1 MNILH
6 LEASKGYGGQ
16 ERRTILEAVGMINRN
31 HKVIIAAFK
40 NAKILTYANKNNI
53 KTYRI
58 NFNKKFW
65 FISFF
70 KLIALVKIEKTDI
83 IVTHSSLDSWLG
95 GIVGKLLKIKVI
107 RTRHVTIPITKS
119 LNTKI
124 IYNYLNDFVITTSK
138 EIVPIIAKNSG
149 KDIKLI
155 KSIPT
160 GLDIEKINATDKEI
174 ELFKNKYSF
183 NKEDFLIGT
192 LCIIRNWKGIDDLLD
207 TAKLFKNYKN
217 IKFLIIGDGYI
228 DKYIQRKEKEK
239 IENLI
244 FIGNMDNPYPALK
257 ALDIFTILSTS
268 NEGVSQAALQAA
280 FFKKPLITTPTGG
293 LKEICINNKTGLLV
307 PISSKEKIKEAI
319 LKLYNDRDL
328 LNKLSENAKEHS
340 LKFTKDN
347 MLNQIEEIYSFLEKK

>member
-16 ERRTILEAVGMINRN
+16 ERRTILEAIGMISRN
-31 HKVIIAAFK
+31 HKVLIASFK
-40 NAKILTYANKNNI
+40 NAKILQHAKNHKI
-53 KTYRI
+53 PTFKI

-70 KLIALVKIEKTDI
+70 KLLALLKFEKINL

-95 GIVGKLLKIKVI
+95 GIVGKLLRIKVI
-107 RTRHVTIPITKS
+107 RTRHVTIPINKN

-124 IYNYLNDFVITTSK
+124 IYNYLTDYVITTSN
-138 EIVPIIAKNSG
+138 EIVTAISKNSN
-149 KDIKLI
+149 KNIKLI

-160 GLDIEKINATDKEI
+160 GLDIEKINATDE
-174 ELFKNKYSF
+174 EVNLFKKKYDLK
-183 NKEDFLIGT
+183 KEDFLIGT

-207 TAKLFKNYKN
+207 AAKLFKNHKN

-228 DKYIQRKEKEK
+228 DRYIQRKENEQ
-239 IENLI
+239 IHNLI
-244 FIGNMDNPYPALK
+244 FIGHMDNPYPALK
-257 ALDIFTILSTS
+257 ALNIFTLLSTK

-319 LKLYNDRDL
+319 LKLYNDNAL
-328 LNKLSENAKEHS
+328 LKSLSENAYNHS

-347 MLNQIEEIYSFLEKK
+347 MLDQIEEIYFFLNKK